1 MEKGQQWT
9 LPKIVTGIPAAAALV
24 IAGGAASQAVQAQEA
39 QAEGSTASTPAAPI
53 AEATETEEIVVV
65 GYRQALNAALE
76 EKRDAVGS
84 IDAIV
89 AEDIADFPDLN
100 LAESI
105 QRIPGVSIDR
115 NAGEGRRLTV
125 RGLGAQFTRVRI
137 NGLEALTT
145 TGSEDAAGGAN
156 RDRQFDFNVFASELF
171 NNITV
176 RKTASADVEE
186 GSLGATVD
194 LNVAHP
200 FDYDGFTFVT
210 GAQGAFNDLAD
221 KVNPRGTFL
230 VSNTFGDGKFGALL
244 SAAYTKRELL
254 DNGSRTV
261 QWQNDGTVLD
271 ANGNITTAGQTGAQ
285 MGLDPTYTGTATQTQ
300 INQAFRPRIPAYE
313 GFNTEQE
320 RLGVTTS
327 FQFKP
332 TDRTSLTFD
341 GLYAKLDVIRQE
353 QQLEA
358 PGFST
363 AGAAG
368 TQGIDVVNAT
378 IVPNGVNG
386 LGNTTSTLVAG
397 TFNDVDIRSEGRYDD
412 LSTQFTQLSLSGDH
426 SFTDTLKLHAL
437 AGRSRS
443 NHDNPISTTLI
454 MDAQDV
460 DGYSYNYA
468 SDSRLP
474 TFSYGNANVQAP
486 ATWTLA
492 QIRINSVQVDNTVDT
507 ALADMEWQFS
517 DMLALKGGLQY
528 KEYENAVVTTNRV
541 SPAGGTAN
549 QQTVFP
555 AGTVRTVDG
564 YSKLYTLDGVN
575 TNGSPQTWL
584 IPDVQQAY
592 NVLGLANQGVF
603 PVGIATALANNY
615 TVDEK
620 NSAAFAQLNFQTELV
635 GLPIRGNIGVRYVQ
649 TDQNSTG
656 YTFSNGAPTLVS
668 ADNDYSDTLPS
679 LNVAANVTDD
689 FIVRASA
696 AKTVARNSL
705 NFIVPRAVA
714 SISGNAKQLAVGN
727 PNLDPQRANVYDLGF
742 EWYYQPEAL
751 LSVALFYKDIGTY
764 VQNIATTG
772 NFSANPLGLPNSV
785 ALQACGPTV
794 DPTACLAGWQF
805 TLPVNTPGGNL
816 KGAEI
821 SFQQPFTFLPA
832 PFNNFGAQLNY
843 TFVDSQIQ
851 YLTVVAGQTVVAAT
865 QDLIS
870 LSKNAA
876 NGTLYYDNG
885 TFGARVSVAYRDQF
899 YTTVPGRNLNDFEG
913 TLGTTNI
920 DASSSYKLTDNL
932 TFTFE
937 ALNLTDEYS
946 DQYIDTAGNRS
957 VAYHHTGREFLLGAR
972 YRF

>member
-1 MEKGQQWT
+1 MEKDQQWT
-9 LPKIVTGIPAAAALV
+9 LPKLVTGIPAAAALV
-24 IAGGAASQAVQAQEA
+24 FVGGTAAQAVHAQEA
-39 QAEGSTASTPAAPI
+39 APASTPAPAVEPSDV
-53 AEATETEEIVVV
+53 EEIVVV

-84 IDAIV
+84 LDAIV

-137 NGLEALTT
+137 NGMEALTT

-171 NNITV
+171 NNVTV
-176 RKTASADVEE
+176 RKTASADVDE

-200 FDYDGFTFVT
+200 FDYDGFTLVT
-210 GAQGAFNDLAD
+210 GAQGAYNDLSD

-230 VSNTFGDGKFGALL
+230 ISDTFADGKFGALI
-244 SAAYTKRELL
+244 SAAYTKRKLL

-261 QWQNDGTVLD
+261 QWQNDGTVRD
-271 ANGNITTAGQTGAQ
+271 ANGNVTTAGNAGAQ
-285 MGLDPTYTGTATQTQ
+285 MGLDPTYTGSASLAQ

-313 GFNTEQE
+313 GFQTDQK

-332 TDRTSLTFD
+332 TDRTLLTLD
-341 GLYAKLDVIRQE
+341 GLYAKFDVIRQE
-353 QQLEA
+353 AQLEA

-378 IVPNGVNG
+378 VVNNGVNG
-386 LGNTTSTLVAG
+386 LGNATSTLLAG

-412 LSTQFTQLSLSGDH
+412 LSTQFTEVTLNGEHQL
-426 SFTDTLKLHAL
+426 TDTIKLHAM
-437 AGRSRS
+437 AGRARS

-460 DGYSYNYA
+460 DGYSYDY
-468 SDSRLP
+468 SKDSRLP
-474 TFSYGNANVQAP
+474 TFSYGTANVSAP

-492 QIRINSVQVDNTVDT
+492 QIRINSVQVDNTVDNG
-507 ALADMEWQFS
+507 LADLEWQFS
-517 DMLALKGGLQY
+517 DMMSVKVGAQY
-528 KEYENAVVTTNRV
+528 KEYENTDVTTNRV
-541 SPAGGTAN
+541 AAGGGTAN

-555 AGTVRTVDG
+555 AGVVRTVDG
-564 YSKLYTLDGVN
+564 YSTIFTLDGVN
-575 TNGSPQTWL
+575 TNGSPQSWL
-584 IPDVQQAY
+584 IPDVQKAY
-592 NVLGLANQGVF
+592 GVLGLANQAVF
-603 PVGIATALANNY
+603 PTGIASQLANNY

-620 NSAAFAQLNFQTELV
+620 DKGGFVQLNFQTELV
-635 GLPIRGNIGVRYVQ
+635 GLPIRGNLGVRYVQ

-656 YTFSNGAPTLVS
+656 YTFSNGQPTLTS
-668 ADNDYSDTLPS
+668 ADNTYSDTLPS
-679 LNVAANVTDD
+679 LNLAANVTDD
-689 FIVRASA
+689 IIVRASA
-696 AKTVARNSL
+696 AKTVARNTL
-705 NFIVPRAVA
+705 NFIVPRATA
-714 SISGNAKQLAVGN
+714 SISGNAKTLAAGN

-772 NFSANPLGLPNSV
+772 NFAANPLGLPNAV
-785 ALQACGPTV
+785 ALQACGPAV

-805 TLPVNTPGGNL
+805 SLPANTPGGNL
-816 KGAEI
+816 KGAEV

-832 PFNNFGAQLNY
+832 PFNNFGTILNFTY
-843 TFVDSQIQ
+843 VDSQIQ
-851 YLTVVAGQTVVAAT
+851 YLTSVAGVTQVAAT
-865 QDLIS
+865 QDLVS

-885 TFGARVSVAYRDQF
+885 TFGARVSIAYRDQF

-913 TLGTTNI
+913 TLGTTNV
-920 DASSSYKLTDNL
+920 DASSSYKLNDNL

-937 ALNLTDEYS
+937 AINLTDEYS